1 MADFSILRWFISGP
15 CAVCCSRCVWCFL
28 WRLEPEL
35 TDPIRRRKRR
45 AEEGGVHCGV
55 WGLEGDRRTSWNKQE
70 LTKTSKG
77 GFWVGVWGSIVDPRL
92 GWGLHTDYTHTRM
105 HRRVECEWSVLDR
118 TNCWAPPPILFLKLT
133 QPSPTHPP
141 ILPRLCVC
149 EITHTLT
156 VCVAGGDINNP

>member
-35 TDPIRRRKRR
+35 TDLIRRRKRR

-92 GWGLHTDYTHTRM
+92 GWGLHTDYTHT
-105 HRRVECEWSVLDR
+105 HAWTVEWSVNEVSLIAP
-118 TNCWAPPPILFLKLT
+118 TAEPPPPILFLKLT

-149 EITHTLT
+149 VKSHTH
-156 VCVAGGDINNP
+156 